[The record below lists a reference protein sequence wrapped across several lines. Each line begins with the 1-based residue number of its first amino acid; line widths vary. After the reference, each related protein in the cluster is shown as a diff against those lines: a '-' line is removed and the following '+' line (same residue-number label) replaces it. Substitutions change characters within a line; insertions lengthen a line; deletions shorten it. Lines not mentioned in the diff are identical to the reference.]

1 MSRSKRKDLGLSGRE
16 YEEAII
22 LERIFTLT
30 KHNRCVTCLVRKST
44 HVDPERLNLLCASC
58 ASRRPYKIQIGRDH
72 LSMHILEKLEAIY
85 GRNSSRKS
93 YSTSKTVKK
102 SSHRHGQR
110 SYSNSSSSSVSVEV
124 RKSSHSRKHRSPS
137 YDSPSPH
144 TSRKSKG
151 NHRSHTR
158 QSSVSSI
165 SSYEAS
171 QYRRGE
177 KNVDEGRTSRSRT
190 NRNKLEDHDER
201 KSRREEVQFHDQSH
215 GHSGNRDRHI
225 NGYSSG
231 VISAYP
237 TRDPYGY
244 EIPVNHE
251 MPGMSSMMA
260 RERRGQ
266 TVTPTYT
273 NNGWPVVQSTKGTE
287 YDSVVQHN
295 GRMYPGATN
304 GNHPAIRQNHMEITV
319 PLRKKDANNV
329 PRTHSTNPFAN
340 SESRMN
346 TNPMSKPMFD
356 RDDYRFNMS
365 NMRSALNDT
374 TDLQKY
380 GAAAMQSNYDAPAR
394 GNVRPIA
401 NYGSVYERRVPR

>member
-30 KHNRCVTCLVRKST
+30 KHNRCVTCLVRLQKST

-85 GRNSSRKS
+85 
-93 YSTSKTVKK
+93 
-102 SSHRHGQR
+102 
-110 SYSNSSSSSVSVEV
+110 
-124 RKSSHSRKHRSPS
+124 
-137 YDSPSPH
+137 
-144 TSRKSKG
+144 
-151 NHRSHTR
+151 
-158 QSSVSSI
+158 
-165 SSYEAS
+165 
-171 QYRRGE
+171 
-177 KNVDEGRTSRSRT
+177 
-190 NRNKLEDHDER
+190 
-201 KSRREEVQFHDQSH
+201 
-215 GHSGNRDRHI
+215 
-225 NGYSSG
+225 
-231 VISAYP
+231 
-237 TRDPYGY
+237 RDPYGY

-287 YDSVVQHN
+287 YDSAVQHN